1 MITPRMSVAEIFQA
15 QREWCT
21 KYVRTVLE
29 AAEPITADNVLL
41 AELLIMEAEVDA
53 ARRALREAG
62 PPAWQPPE
70 ETFVRQVGTRCMSTS
85 LANGMISLGETCFG
99 EGREREGRVEE
110 FTEDVVR
117 NTSAFGKPGEYRS
130 VDDLFKYLEGGR
142 LSQVQPGGAAF
153 GQEYRVRLTCS
164 LLDVVEGLWTGK
176 ARLVIQRRAHAYLA
190 FGLEVDARGER
201 VLFRDPMHGTGP
213 GCDRISLETLRRDY
227 LWSPLKKIP
236 RLMGPHA
243 FKKLSAEQLLG
254 HLARY
259 DEMENLGV
267 DCPSAL
273 VYRQADA
280 PPLNAPPPAEE
291 EPQPEPQPQPSQAA
305 APSDGAPEGAPE
317 GAADGAPAGGGA
329 GPGPGS

>member
-1 MITPRMSVAEIFQA
+1 MDAQETFRR
-15 QREWCT
+15 QREWCQ
-21 KYVRTVLE
+21 KHLRTVLE
-29 AAEPITADNVLL
+29 AAEPVTADNVLV

-62 PPAWQPPE
+62 PPRWQAPE
-70 ETFVRQVGTRCMSTS
+70 TVFVRQVGTRCMSTS

-99 EGREREGRVEE
+99 EGRGEREERVEE
-110 FTEDVVR
+110 FTADVVE
-117 NTSAFGKPGEYRS
+117 NTSAMGKPGEYRS

-142 LSQVQPGGAAF
+142 LKQVQPGGSPFA
-153 GQEYRVRLTCS
+153 QEYRVRLTCS
-164 LLDVVEGLWTGK
+164 LLDVVEGLWTGR

-190 FGLEVDARGER
+190 FGIEGES

-243 FKKLSAEQLLG
+243 FKKLSAEELLG

-273 VYRQADA
+273 VYRAADA
-280 PPLNAPPPAEE
+280 PPLFSPREE
-291 EPQPEPQPQPSQAA
+291 EPAAEGGCEDAA
-305 APSDGAPEGAPE
+305 A
-317 GAADGAPAGGGA
+317 
-329 GPGPGS
+329 GS